1 MAWKSILKPENSA
14 IAGIATVGLVYGNYQ
29 LNVGSLSSVHMSEA
43 NHPALESS
51 RKKAGWSSL
60 VMVAALTLVTK
71 DANIGILGF
80 GSIVAMEVLSRHSI
94 MTDAASGKM
103 QNPNGNS
110 AYAPAENVIPF
121 YQQAQVG

>member
-1 MAWKSILKPENSA
+1 MWKSILKPENSA

-60 VMVAALTLVTK
+60 VMVAGLTLITK

-80 GSIVAMEVLSRHSI
+80 ASIIAMEALSRHSI
-94 MTDAASGKM
+94 MTDAASGQI

-110 AYAPAENVIPF
+110 AYAPAENVIPMW
-121 YQQAQVG
+121 QQAQAS

>member
-1 MAWKSILKPENSA
+1 MWKSILKPENSA

-43 NHPALESS
+43 NHPALETS

-60 VMVAALTLVTK
+60 VMVAGLTLITK

-80 GSIVAMEVLSRHSI
+80 ASIIAMEALSRHSI
-94 MTDAASGKM
+94 MTDASTGQI

-110 AYAPAENVIPF
+110 AYAPAENVIPMW
-121 YQQAQVG
+121 QQAPAV